1 MLRETR
7 IRYVIRQTLQP
18 SPRLT
23 SFCRTGLPVVRSDVL
38 GTGASQYVF
47 ELYRL
52 DGCHEPPP
60 PPQTAIE
67 QSRTVRRVLNA
78 AIVHDLTLS
87 GKGLGAPLAAGNTR
101 EPEGYGF
108 EQSYLNVIHKF
119 GLFALPIFA
128 AYALIAWR
136 IVSAARSQRLRI
148 FGWAASAV
156 FGAWILAAGNP
167 TLMGPI
173 SVSLQAVVLYLLR
186 PRPA

>member
-1 MLRETR
+1 NLPAFEGLLPGLVPMGAAGAGITEAQWQTLARGNRQDVDAVLRETR

-108 EQSYLNVIHKF
+108 
-119 GLFALPIFA
+119 
-128 AYALIAWR
+128 
-136 IVSAARSQRLRI
+136 
-148 FGWAASAV
+148 
-156 FGAWILAAGNP
+156 
-167 TLMGPI
+167 
-173 SVSLQAVVLYLLR
+173 
-186 PRPA
+186 